1 MQFIRNVNEEP
12 AKVNEEVKPTP
23 VVEPVSEIKVEE
35 VVATEP
41 VNDVKIIDKKVE
53 DKFAIPAY
61 EQTTFV
67 HNQLV
72 ETPNITTQDVS
83 ESVGDTATQ
92 DVDVCSCGS
101 GDEVETVGVTTAQ
114 TEGEQLKFD
123 LSNETILVDSK
134 EEIASE
140 ITKKVEEPII
150 EIVGEGTEYIGA
162 TEEKVVENTNQVSN
176 EVLGETWNK
185 FVDSVIVPTLTSC
198 MEKIKNYIED
208 VVANDLKKI
217 DPTNK

>member
-1 MQFIRNVNEEP
+1 MQFIRNVNGEP
-12 AKVNEEVKPTP
+12 AKVNEEVTPTP
-23 VVEPVSEIKVEE
+23 VVEPISEVKVEE

-41 VNDVKIIDKKVE
+41 VNDVKIVDKKVE
-53 DKFAIPAY
+53 DKFAIPVY

-67 HNQLV
+67 HNQV
-72 ETPNITTQDVS
+72 IETPNITAQDVS

-92 DVDVCSCGS
+92 DVGVCLCGS

-134 EEIASE
+134 EEIVPE
-140 ITKKVEEPII
+140 VVEKVEEPAI
-150 EIVGEGTEYIGA
+150 EIVGDSIKYVGITGED
-162 TEEKVVENTNQVSN
+162 TNQVSN
-176 EVLGETWNK
+176 EVLGEIWNK

>member
-23 VVEPVSEIKVEE
+23 VVEPISEVKVEE
-35 VVATEP
+35 VVATEL
-41 VNDVKIIDKKVE
+41 VNDVKIIDEKVE

-67 HNQLV
+67 HNQVV
-72 ETPNITTQDVS
+72 ETPNITAQDVS

-92 DVDVCSCGS
+92 DVGVCSCGS

-123 LSNETILVDSK
+123 LSNKTILVDSK
-134 EEIASE
+134 EEIVPE
-140 ITKKVEEPII
+140 VVEKVEEPTV
-150 EIVGEGTEYIGA
+150 EIVEEVKENIVS
-162 TEEKVVENTNQVSN
+162 TEEKVGENINQVSN